1 MQRSATIDR
10 TLVAGAGKRFES
22 ARRLS
27 LFGIG
32 KPNTL
37 FDRGPA
43 AHGRGPPDTTE
54 VVLERHYPSAVHAM
68 GCSSLSV
75 VQGPAAGP
83 SAGRFQLVPIQPAG
97 YVLVV
102 NTVADRA
109 TVLARSRVA
118 AARRGRNRPLSVT
131 FWVQRVQS
139 PDAI

>member
-1 MQRSATIDR
+1 MHTPAAHEL
-10 TLVAGAGKRFES
+10 TLVAGTGKHFES

-27 LFGIG
+27 FFGIG

-68 GCSSLSV
+68 GCSSLSF

-102 NTVADRA
+102 DAVADRA
-109 TVLARSRVA
+109 TVLAR
-118 AARRGRNRPLSVT
+118 T
-131 FWVQRVQS
+131 
-139 PDAI
+139 